1 MSGNSQNHI
10 KLGSST
16 ISSISVGD
24 FSVGVAG
31 GADYGPS
38 TNTGFYNGIVPSG
51 GGYIIYI
58 NNPGQVLTAH
68 APKND
73 TECLYYLN
81 RYGASAANISDALTW
96 ASSQSNLLVRS
107 SEYVIGD
114 LPGGGPSIVTSGLVL
129 NLDAGNPDSYS
140 GTGSTWYDLTAN
152 GNNATLINSPT
163 YSSSNNGILTFNGSN
178 QYATLGN
185 PASLNNLSVFTVSS
199 WLQLNSLSVNSVQS
213 IYGQGFDNVNEAL
226 AFRFLDDHSFNIG
239 TYNSSTGN
247 RLTTSGAIFSTGTW
261 YNLVGQYTGTDWT
274 LYINGSLSSSTTSA
288 GINSTTA
295 PISIAGGYFSG
306 TYARFL
312 NGNISNVLVYNTALT
327 SGQILQNYNATKS
340 RFGF

>member
-31 GADYGPS
+31 GSDYGPS

-68 APKND
+68 APKD
-73 TECLYYLN
+73 DAECLYYLN

-114 LPGGGPSIVTSGLVL
+114 LPGAGASIVTSGLVL
-129 NLDAGNPDSYS
+129 NLDAGNFSSYPTS
-140 GTGSTWYDLTAN
+140 GNTWYDISGN
-152 GNNATLINSPT
+152 GYDATMIDVV
-163 YSSSNNGILTFNGSN
+163 YSSNYGGILTMVDRTKQISIPNSGQFNFYYQPFSFSMWINPSTWTSAATVETLLDFEDGGWGGWLLRNLESN
-178 QYATLGN
+178 GRLGGNRDQQLSTTLPSIGTWTQITFTSDGYNGKMYFNNTLNYTQNGLVYGGNSGTPYGLFCNYDVNATYGRSN
-185 PASLNNLSVFTVSS
+185 
-199 WLQLNSLSVNSVQS
+199 
-213 IYGQGFDNVNEAL
+213 GQGFIG
-226 AFRFLDDHSFNIG
+226 SFGSVQI
-239 TYNSSTGN
+239 YNKE
-247 RLTTSGAIFSTGTW
+247 
-261 YNLVGQYTGTDWT
+261 
-274 LYINGSLSSSTTSA
+274 LSSPEVT
-288 GINSTTA
+288 
-295 PISIAGGYFSG
+295 
-306 TYARFL
+306 
-312 NGNISNVLVYNTALT
+312 
-327 SGQILQNYNATKS
+327 QNYDATKT
-340 RFGF
+340 RFGL